1 MTNVENKV
9 FLAQRIGKVANFME
23 LRKRARRFL
32 LFTFAL
38 FLFLAATGL
47 PAKGEID
54 YLEQMGVSRIKET
67 IDAPHF
73 ILPDVEGRKRSLGEF
88 QGKFVMLNFWAT
100 W

>member
-1 MTNVENKV
+1 MTNVENEV
-9 FLAQRIGKVANFME
+9 FLTQRIGKVTNFME
-23 LRKRARRFL
+23 LRARRFL
-32 LFTFAL
+32 LFTFSL
-38 FLFLAATGL
+38 FLFLAATGD
-47 PAKGEID
+47 PAKGEVD

>member
-1 MTNVENKV
+1 MGNKV

-23 LRKRARRFL
+23 LRTRRFL
-32 LFTFAL
+32 LFTFSL
-38 FLFLAATGL
+38 VFLFLVATGL
-47 PAKGEID
+47 PVNGAVD
-54 YLEQMGVSRIKET
+54 YLEQMGVSMLKED

-73 ILPDVEGRKRSLGEF
+73 ILPDLEGRKISLREF

>member
-1 MTNVENKV
+1 MEIKV

-23 LRKRARRFL
+23 LRKRASRFL

-47 PAKGEID
+47 PAKGEVD
-54 YLEQMGVSRIKET
+54 YLEQMGVLMIKEK
-67 IDAPHF
+67 IDAPRF
-73 ILPDVEGRKRSLGEF
+73 ILPDLEGKKISLREF